1 MLIKCS
7 AYTKM
12 FLNCIILLRQW
23 QLALI
28 YFRNVQ
34 VVSGDSDV
42 CGIKFYNYQVYQ
54 MARPEVYNYT
64 VLKGTTFQP
73 VHLNAMPAMFK

>member
-1 MLIKCS
+1 
-7 AYTKM
+7 M
-12 FLNCIILLRQW
+12 FSVH
-23 QLALI
+23 
-28 YFRNVQ
+28 FRNVQ
-34 VVSGDSDV
+34 VVSEDSDV
-42 CGIKFYNYQVYQ
+42 CHINFSNYQVYQ